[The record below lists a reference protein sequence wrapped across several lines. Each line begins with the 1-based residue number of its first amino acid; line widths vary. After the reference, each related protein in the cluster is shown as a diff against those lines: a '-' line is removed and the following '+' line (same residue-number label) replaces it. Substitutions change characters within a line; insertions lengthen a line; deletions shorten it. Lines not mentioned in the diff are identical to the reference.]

1 MTLGYLP
8 DDLAV
13 KYGPVP
19 KRYAWDE
26 KAGRAC
32 WYPPDVREAVLAG
45 ENRKLVIADYSQI
58 EVRLIAFL
66 SQEPALMKALND
78 KLDVHCFMA
87 SECFA
92 EPYELLYEVLVKL
105 KDKKHPR
112 YNELSMMRSGVKTVT
127 FGVPYGAGP
136 KRIAGMIRMPGE
148 SMDSAISRATELIAS
163 YFARF
168 VEIEFWL
175 QEQRAQ
181 AQINGFT
188 TTVLGRMREYELPDR
203 SNPEYQKIMSQI
215 GRWAGNHPVQGSSAD
230 ILKDAV
236 RRLYRLHRGGKTLCD
251 MAYNDQMKIW
261 MPKKDIDANILLVCH
276 DEIVTDAHK
285 KDVEKAEEMLI
296 HAMTESYCS
305 ISMQK
310 VFRDG
315 TERQVFLKDIYNKV
329 DAIVADYWSKD

>member
-8 DDLAV
+8 DNLTAQ
-13 KYGPVP
+13 YGPVP

-26 KAGRAC
+26 KTGRTC

-45 ENRKLVIADYSQI
+45 PNRKLVIADYSQI

-66 SQEPALMKALND
+66 SQEPALIKALND

-87 SECFA
+87 GECYG
-92 EPYELLYEVLVKL
+92 EPYDLLYNVVAC

-136 KRIAGMIRMPGE
+136 RRIAGMIRLPGE
-148 SMDSAISRATELIAS
+148 SMDSAIARATELIAA
-163 YFARF
+163 YFAKF

-175 QEQRAQ
+175 HEQRAM
-181 AQINGFT
+181 AQTEGY
-188 TTVLGRMREYELPDR
+188 TVTVMGRRREYELPDR
-203 SNPEYQKIMSQI
+203 SNPDFQKIMSQI
-215 GRWAGNHPVQGSSAD
+215 GRWAGNQPVQGSSAD

-236 RRLYRLHRGGKTLCD
+236 RRLYRMHRGGKTTCE
-251 MAYNDQMKIW
+251 MAYNDEMKIW
-261 MPKKDIDANILLVCH
+261 MPKKEIDANILLVCH
-276 DEIVTDAHK
+276 DEIVTDTHEK
-285 KDVEKAEEMLI
+285 HVERAEEMLI
-296 HAMTESYCS
+296 HAMTESYSSVS
-305 ISMQK
+305 IQK
-310 VFRDG
+310 TFRDK
-315 TERQVFLKDIYNKV
+315 TVRQVFLKDIYNKV

>member
-1 MTLGYLP
+1 MTLGYLE
-8 DDLAV
+8 DQMAALL
-13 KYGPVP
+13 GPVP

-26 KAGRAC
+26 KTGRVC

-45 ENRKLVIADYSQI
+45 PDRKLIIADYSQI

-66 SQEPALMKALND
+66 SQEPALIKALND

-87 SECFA
+87 AECYS
-92 EPYELLYEVLVKL
+92 EPYDLLFNVVAQ

-136 KRIAGMIRMPGE
+136 RRIAGMIRMPGE
-148 SMDSAISRATELIAS
+148 SMDSAIARATELIQA

-181 AQINGFT
+181 AQMYGFT

-203 SNPEYQKIMSQI
+203 SNPDYQKIMSQI

-236 RRLYRLHRGGKTLCD
+236 RRLYRLHRGGSGRCD

-261 MPKKDIDANILLVCH
+261 QPKKAIDANILLVCH
-276 DEIVTDAHK
+276 DEIVTDSHK
-285 KDVEKAEEMLI
+285 KNVEKAEELLI
-296 HAMTESYCS
+296 KAMTESYSS
-305 ISMQK
+305 ISIQK
-310 VFRDG
+310 TFRDG
-315 TERQVFLKDIYNKV
+315 TSREVFLEHIYNKV
-329 DAIVADYWSKD
+329 DAIIADYWSKD